1 MVLVPSDYY
10 KSLKGVESEWRKSTT
25 TRRKSKVKKHTKK
38 TPDNLRLVHV
48 ATKGRKGHILANSG
62 RALRRAAQKDAKKA
76 AKKAKKLGKA
86 LGMDVDGGSNSE
98 AVVAAAAKAGANT
111 SKMSM

>member
-10 KSLKGVESEWRKSTT
+10 KSLKGVESEWR
-25 TRRKSKVKKHTKK
+25 
-38 TPDNLRLVHV
+38 
-48 ATKGRKGHILANSG
+48 

-86 LGMDVDGGSNSE
+86 LGMDVDGGSNAE